1 MFQSSQKGKS
11 LTSNQE
17 NTTKVNLSSNQ
28 ENNSNSKNQTKT
40 NNSTRTLSRN
50 QNEIVIRNEPTNSNQ
65 PGPSKVSSNT
75 EKIVIKRKADEKFD
89 WKHELEK
96 LSKPDPLGIR
106 EIFEPLNEEL
116 YGKKY
121 RK

>member
-1 MFQSSQKGKS
+1 MRHC
-11 LTSNQE
+11 LII
-17 NTTKVNLSSNQ
+17 NLHFLGQDDCS
-28 ENNSNSKNQTKT
+28 EKRC
-40 NNSTRTLSRN
+40 RTFSRN
-50 QNEIVIRNEPTNSNQ
+50 QNEIVIRSEPTNSNQ

-96 LSKPDPLGIR
+96 LSRPIGSTQLPMSRPDPLGIK

-116 YGKKY
+116 YDKKY